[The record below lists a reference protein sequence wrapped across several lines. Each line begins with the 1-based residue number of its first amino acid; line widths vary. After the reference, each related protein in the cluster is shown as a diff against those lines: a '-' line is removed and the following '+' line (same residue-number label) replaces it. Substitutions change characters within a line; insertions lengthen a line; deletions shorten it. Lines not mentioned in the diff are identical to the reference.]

1 MKHVTHRSSVE
12 APPEAVMKELPN
24 ELPHGTVTFLFTDV
38 AGSTALLKRHR
49 DSYPELLQ
57 AHQRLLRDAIGAYD
71 GREIDTQGDAFF
83 VAFARAGDAVAAV
96 ADAQRALESHTW
108 PEGAH
113 VRVRMGLHTGEP
125 RTAGKRYFGLEV
137 HRAARICAAA
147 HGGQVLLSN
156 TTRELIGD
164 DLPAGV
170 AFQDLGEHK
179 LKDID
184 RPEHLYQLQ
193 IRGLQQE
200 FPPPLAGGQP
210 PVGGEELEQAHL
222 GTGATGAFRPPP
234 PLGIERTLGDGT
246 VPAAELLERSDSLA
260 ALHQALAETGNGQ
273 GRLVF
278 VTGEAGVGKTSLVGA
293 FCDDADGRVRV
304 LAGACDYLFTPRPL
318 GPLADVAAQTG
329 GGLAELV
336 EAGAPPHQVMT
347 ALSDELQLRRTVLVL
362 EDVHWADE
370 ATLDVLRLLG
380 RRVRS
385 LPALTI
391 ATYRDDELDSTHPLR
406 LVLGDLIRLQTTT
419 RLRLTPLSA
428 SAVASLAEPVG
439 VDAEALYRNTGG
451 NPFYVTEV
459 LAAPGEEIPATV
471 RDAVLARTA
480 GLTDRARRLL
490 EAAAVVPPSAD
501 LWLLEALTDDIAGLE
516 ECLSSGMLTH
526 AGDAVAFRHELARL
540 AVEEELPPDRRLALH
555 RRGLEALAKPPDG
568 VLDLERL
575 AHHADAAGDAEAVLR
590 FASAAGER
598 ASLVGAHRE
607 AAAQYERTLRF
618 ADGVTAHE
626 RAELFKRYSHEC
638 YLTDQA
644 DEAIDALRRAA
655 ACYRELG
662 DRVREGETLASLSD
676 ILWCPGRGPEARE
689 TGLEAVALLEQL
701 PPGPEL
707 ALAYSNLTDLYR
719 KAADFEA
726 SRVWGERALE
736 LAKRLDEPEVM
747 AAVLTSV
754 GALEFMA
761 GSPQGK
767 ERLERSVELARDA
780 GLQEE
785 AAEALLRLAFVS
797 TYRKAYGLATRYNEE
812 GLAVSREQGFDLSHL
827 YFLAFRARI
836 QLDQGHW
843 EDAVESATLLL
854 HKRYIS
860 TFPRTIALVVL
871 GLVRARRGDPDAA
884 EPLRDAL
891 ELAEP
896 TGELPRIAPVAG
908 ARAEVAWL
916 AGDQEAV
923 VEATDGCF
931 ELALQ
936 LGAGWPIGELAYWRW
951 RAGLTEEI
959 PKEAAEPYALQIA
972 GEWSRA
978 AALWTEIS
986 CPYEAALALAEA
998 DDDDAL
1004 RRALDEAQRLGARPL
1019 ATIVARRLRERGV
1032 RDIRR
1037 GPRAATRANPA
1048 QLTAR
1053 ELEVLELVTEGLRN
1067 AEIGRRLHLSTRTVD
1082 HHVSAILRKLGVRG
1096 RAEASAA
1103 AQRLEL
1109 LENR

>member
-1 MKHVTHRSSVE
+1 MQ
-12 APPEAVMKELPN
+12 ELPN
-24 ELPHGTVTFLFTDV
+24 GTVTFLFTDV

-57 AHQRLLRDAIGAYD
+57 AHQRLLRDAFDAYD

-83 VAFARAGDAVAAV
+83 VAFARAGDAIAAA
-96 ADAQRALESHTW
+96 ADAQRAVESHPW
-108 PEGAH
+108 PEGAR

-125 RTAGKRYFGLEV
+125 RTDGERYFGLEV

-147 HGGQVLLSN
+147 HGGQALLSN
-156 TTRELIGD
+156 TTRELSGD
-164 DLPAGV
+164 EVPAGV

-193 IRGLQQE
+193 IKGLQQT
-200 FPPPLAGGQP
+200 FPPPLGRQEP
-210 PVGGEELEQAHL
+210 EQAHAVESAARMPRSSPQAL
-222 GTGATGAFRPPP
+222 D
-234 PLGIERTLGDGT
+234 ERTVDG
-246 VPAAELLERSDSLA
+246 AAHTASSEALLERSDSLA
-260 ALHQALAETGNGQ
+260 SLRDALDEAGNGQ

-293 FCDDADGRVRV
+293 FCDAADGRVRV
-304 LAGACDYLFTPRPL
+304 LAGACDPLFTPRPL

-336 EAGAPPHQVMT
+336 DAGAPPHQVLT

-391 ATYRDDELDSTHPLR
+391 ATYRDDELDNAHPLR
-406 LVLGDLIRLQTTT
+406 LVLGDLVRLQTTT
-419 RLRLTPLSA
+419 RLRLTPLSQ

-480 GLTDRARRLL
+480 GLGDRARRLL
-490 EAAAVVPPSAD
+490 EAAAVVPPNAD
-501 LWLLEALTDDIAGLE
+501 LWLLEALTDDIAGLQ

-540 AVEEELPPDRRLALH
+540 ALEEELPPDRRLTLHQRALQ
-555 RRGLEALAKPPDG
+555 ALAKPPNG

-590 FASAAGER
+590 FAPAAGAR
-598 ASLVGAHRE
+598 AASLGAHRE
-607 AAAQYERTLRF
+607 AAAQYGRALRF
-618 ADGVTAHE
+618 AGGLGPQQ
-626 RAELFKRYSHEC
+626 RAGLLERYSHEC
-638 YLTDQA
+638 YLTDQP
-644 DEAIDALRRAA
+644 DEAIAALEDTID
-655 ACYRELG
+655 CYRSAG
-662 DRVREGETLASLSD
+662 DTRKEGDSLRKLSN
-676 ILWCPGRGPEARE
+676 ILWCPGRIAEAEQR
-689 TGLEAVALLEQL
+689 LQEAVDVLETL
-701 PPGPEL
+701 PPSPEL
-707 ALAYSNLTDLYR
+707 ARAYATVAQLRKDADDTAEALA
-719 KAADFEA
+719 
-726 SRVWGERALE
+726 WGERALE
-736 LAKRLDEPEVM
+736 LSRQLDDTETFVHALNTIGTTEVWAGIPGGLEKLEESMDLAERAGLVEHIGRAYIHLTWTGIRLRSY
-747 AAVLTSV
+747 AVVDRYL
-754 GALEFMA
+754 
-761 GSPQGK
+761 
-767 ERLERSVELARDA
+767 DA
-780 GLQEE
+780 GLTYLSE
-785 AAEALLRLAFVS
+785 AGLDLWSMYLLS
-797 TYRKAYGLATRYNEE
+797 
-812 GLAVSREQGFDLSHL
+812 
-827 YFLAFRARI
+827 FRARSE
-836 QLDQGHW
+836 LDQGHW
-843 EDAVESATLLL
+843 NEAAESATLVL
-854 HKRYIS
+854 HKRCIS
-860 TFPRTIALVVL
+860 TFPRILAFVVL

-884 EPLRDAL
+884 EPLQEAL
-891 ELAEP
+891 ALAEP
-896 TGELPRIAPVAG
+896 TGELPRMAPVAA

-916 AGDQEAV
+916 AGDPAAV
-923 VEATDGCF
+923 AQATGSCF
-931 ELALQ
+931 ELARER
-936 LGAGWPIGELAYWRW
+936 GAAWPIGELAYWRW
-951 RAGLTEEI
+951 RAGLAEEI
-959 PKEAAEPYALQIA
+959 PMKAAEPYALQIA
-972 GEWSRA
+972 GDWSRA
-978 AALWTEIS
+978 AEIWTEIG
-986 CPYEAALALAEA
+986 CPYEAALALIEA

-1004 RRALDEAQRLGARPL
+1004 RRALDEAQHLGARPL

-1037 GPRAATRANPA
+1037 GPRATTRANPA

-1053 ELEVLELVTEGLRN
+1053 ELEVLGLVAEGLRN